1 MQNTHTH
8 KRELPAASGT
18 ATSFIG
24 DLSRYFPFAGRFV
37 RAATFFLKKA
47 KGFFCPDGRT
57 ATATDRA
64 SNKREGAGGRFGD
77 YLYVDCANL
86 PSAGNAINLHT
97 QNSPDLTPKLT
108 SLVTY

>member
-47 KGFFCPDGRT
+47 KGFFAPTDG
-57 ATATDRA
+57 
-64 SNKREGAGGRFGD
+64 
-77 YLYVDCANL
+77 L
-86 PSAGNAINLHT
+86 PVPLPLTEQAINVEG
-97 QNSPDLTPKLT
+97 
-108 SLVTY
+108 LVAGLVIICVWIVPIYPA